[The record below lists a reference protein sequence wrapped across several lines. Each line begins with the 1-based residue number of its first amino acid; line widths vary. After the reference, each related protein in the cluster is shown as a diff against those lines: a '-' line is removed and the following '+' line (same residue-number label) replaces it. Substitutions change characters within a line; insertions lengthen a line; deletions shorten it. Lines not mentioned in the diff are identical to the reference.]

1 MTYGKNNTATT
12 ESMDLVVSRFNPGEL
27 VTNAQALLEIV
38 KAKLQ
43 GYNIENYSE
52 DNIDQAKKDKAELN
66 AAADKLNKKR
76 IELEAE
82 FNKPFIP
89 FKTTIAETC
98 AEIKKA
104 SMAIDILVKEV
115 ENREKKKKET
125 EIYEFFEAQ
134 NCNLFSLGKI
144 FNPQWLN
151 KTYKIKDIQSE
162 IIARIAKTKNDLAV
176 LEKCNEPD
184 ATAFYLET
192 LDLNSALAKA
202 NELKEIRERLMAIN
216 KEKEKQT
223 VARVEI
229 TTPEPNPQPETMQV
243 IELKHEPFL
252 TVTLK
257 LTGTATQLKGLRA
270 YIDANKIKYEKVGEA

>member
-1 MTYGKNNTATT
+1 MMYEGNNTATT

-38 KAKLQ
+38 KTKLQ

-82 FNKPFIP
+82 FNKPFLP
-89 FKTTIAETC
+89 FKTTIAEVC
-98 AEIKKA
+98 KEIKNA

-151 KTYKIKDIQSE
+151 KTYKMKDIEAE
-162 IIARIAKTKNDLAV
+162 IIAKITKTKNDLAV

-192 LDLNSALAKA
+192 LDLNSALAEA
-202 NELKEIRERLMAIN
+202 NKLKEIRERLDVIN
-216 KEKEKQT
+216 KEKEEQAVT
-223 VARVEI
+223 PGAI
-229 TTPEPNPQPETMQV
+229 TTPKPEPHPEAIEVIQP
-243 IELKHEPFL
+243 KHEPFL

-257 LTGTATQLKGLRA
+257 LTGTATQLKGLRV
-270 YIDANKIKYEKVGEA
+270 YIDANKIKYEKVGEE